1 MKSFNQFLGEA
12 EDLTPEKRREA
23 PGQQSLPG
31 MGKGGTRTG
40 QGSGQGK
47 PPNKKPQYNPKY
59 YNADGT
65 LKPNAVQTYIQ
76 GRMAREYNRPG
87 VSLTPETKARMDSA
101 NRTFSAA
108 AKGDETASKQVAQW
122 TKEFDAKHGLKNP
135 PSTSSV
141 PTTKPDALG
150 QFIRKTQE
158 TGKPVSQELTDVSG
172 IRSSG
177 MKPELVGGAPP
188 TTAQVNRARAA
199 ADAIKAQQQ
208 SQRRGQGSGAQTL
221 RRLVGDPN
229 QGMQRLQRA
238 IDNTAPPPAP
248 KPTADMVRPR
258 GQGARP
264 VGSTA
269 PRGAAR
275 VTYGQGAAP
284 TQSFAAF
291 SQKATAMKPPASK
304 EVQQRVAQ
312 AATAQAAAAKP
323 PTIQQSVA
331 SAAKEV
337 MSDME
342 KKKLERQ
349 TANATKIGK
358 AALPVTA
365 GLSAVNQYRY
375 GQSQGESP
383 ATSVTRAL
391 AVPAVAGAT
400 ATRVGRSLIRKK
412 LPSWAMPAAAATYGA
427 VEAGASKGFDMIRN
441 MLRGKN

>member
-12 EDLTPEKRREA
+12 EDFTPEKRREA

-31 MGKGGTRTG
+31 MGKTRTG

-47 PPNKKPQYNPKY
+47 PPSKKPQYNPKY

-76 GRMAREYNRPG
+76 GRMAKEYNRPG
-87 VSLTPETKARMDSA
+87 VPLTPETKARMDSA
-101 NRTFSAA
+101 NRTFSSA

-141 PTTKPDALG
+141 STTKPDALG

-199 ADAIKAQQQ
+199 ADAIRAQQQ
-208 SQRRGQGSGAQTL
+208 PQRRGQGSGAQTL
-221 RRLVGDPN
+221 RRLVGNPN

-275 VTYGQGAAP
+275 VTYGSGTSAP
-284 TQSFAAF
+284 QQSFAAF
-291 SQKATAMKPPASK
+291 SQKADAMKPPAPAATQK
-304 EVQQRVAQ
+304 RIAQ
-312 AATAQAAAAKP
+312 AATQQAAAAKP
-323 PTIQQSVA
+323 PTIQQQVTG
-331 SAAKEV
+331 AAQDV
-337 MSDME
+337 MSKMKAD
-342 KKKLERQ
+342 KLKRD
-349 TANATKIGK
+349 TTTSRRVGK
-358 AALPVTA
+358 A
-365 GLSAVNQYRY
+365 GLVGASVLSGLNQY
-375 GQSQGESP
+375 Q
-383 ATSVTRAL
+383 
-391 AVPAVAGAT
+391 
-400 ATRVGRSLIRKK
+400 VGRSEGDSQLTSTARAATVPTVTGAIATKVGKELIKRK
-412 LPSWAMPAAAATYGA
+412 LPRWAVPAAAATYSA
-427 VEAGASKGFDMIRN
+427 VEPVASKGFDMVKN
-441 MLRGKN
+441 MLTGRN